1 LNKYLEQ
8 LEETEANL
16 VVFKDDKVIFTS
28 DRRGVSPLIEVIEQI
43 GLDELKNVVTAD
55 RIVGKAAVL
64 LNAYMGSKAV
74 YAMVMST
81 AAVETA
87 DKFGFEYSHR
97 ELVDYIINRDGT
109 GMCPFEQLV
118 KDMKDPHNAFH
129 KIKEK
134 IVEMT
139 TN

>member
-1 LNKYLEQ
+1 MNKYLKQ

-28 DRRGVSPLIEVIEQI
+28 DRRGVSPLIEVIDQI

-81 AAVETA
+81 AAVETV
-87 DKFGFEYSHR
+87 DKFGLEYSHR
-97 ELVDYIINRDGT
+97 ELVDYIVNRDGT

-118 KDMKDPHNAFH
+118 RDMKDPHNAFH